1 MRRRHPTGSPGRGR
15 ARATAAGVALAL
27 TSAAGCGVAAQS
39 EPEAVLPG
47 APGAPAAAV
56 PAPPQVTG
64 VVQVYLVRDGHL
76 VAVPRT
82 GRSTA
87 DALSALTAG
96 PTALDVDAGLRSSLP
111 ALPMDIIAG
120 QDRNTITI
128 AVPAEFEA
136 LSARDQFL
144 AAGQLIWT
152 VTELCCATHVRVLI
166 DDRPLPV
173 PTDRG
178 PTTHPLGRADYMS
191 VAPL

>member
-1 MRRRHPTGSPGRGR
+1 MRRRHSTGSPGRRR
-15 ARATAAGVALAL
+15 ARATAAGVALALAL
-27 TSAAGCGVAAQS
+27 TSAAGCGVAAQR

-47 APGAPAAAV
+47 GPAAAA

-76 VAVPRT
+76 VPVPRT

-87 DALSALTAG
+87 DALGALTAG
-96 PTALDVDAGLRSSLP
+96 PTALDIDAGLRSSLP
-111 ALPMDIIAG
+111 ALPVDIIAG
-120 QDRNTITI
+120 QDHNTITI

-136 LSARDQFL
+136 LSARDQLL

-152 VTELCCATHVRVLI
+152 ATELCCATHVRVLL
-166 DDRPLPV
+166 DDHPLPV

-178 PTTHPLGRADYMS
+178 PTTRPLRRADYRS

>member
-1 MRRRHPTGSPGRGR
+1 M
-15 ARATAAGVALAL
+15 
-27 TSAAGCGVAAQS
+27 AAQR

-47 APGAPAAAV
+47 APAAAA

-76 VAVPRT
+76 VAVSRT

-87 DALSALTAG
+87 DALAALTAG
-96 PTALDVDAGLRSSLP
+96 PTALDVDAGMRSFLP
-111 ALPMDIIAG
+111 ALPVDIIAG
-120 QDRNTITI
+120 QDHNTITI

-136 LSARDQFL
+136 LSARDQLL
-144 AAGQLIWT
+144 AAGQLVWT
-152 VTELCCATHVRVLI
+152 ATELCCTTHVRVLI
-166 DDRPLPV
+166 DDHPLPV

-178 PTTHPLGRADYMS
+178 LTTHPLGRADYMS